1 MKKIAVLLGGF
12 LIGILLLYAFWVS
25 SNASKPKSPE
35 DFLRDKLGQMLII
48 GFEGTEFTP
57 QLGELLEEVRPGG
70 VLLLSR
76 NVVSWGQI
84 QNLTYDL
91 QEFAL
96 REIGHPLFIAVDQ
109 EGGEISRFSW
119 VDYTSQAGLFDKEEG
134 YTIGQKRAKQL
145 REMGVNMNLAP
156 VADSAKKGDF
166 LYGRSFQKSLS
177 EAFPILLGL
186 IEGHESERVISVLK
200 HFPGYGGIVE
210 NPEQGSV
217 PTVKSMQDISL
228 FTRLFKERPVPFLM
242 VSHVV
247 YEDMD
252 KDHPFPF
259 SQNGRNFL
267 REVAGDKVLVMSDD
281 LLSPALLSQ
290 YSLKDIGVQA
300 LQGGVNV
307 LLAAGYP
314 DAVRV
319 SEFYKEL
326 WKGVKEH
333 EELQPFI
340 ESSAERIIE
349 MKKTLHSGE

>member
-156 VADSAKKGDF
+156 
-166 LYGRSFQKSLS
+166 
-177 EAFPILLGL
+177 
-186 IEGHESERVISVLK
+186 
-200 HFPGYGGIVE
+200 
-210 NPEQGSV
+210 
-217 PTVKSMQDISL
+217 
-228 FTRLFKERPVPFLM
+228 
-242 VSHVV
+242 
-247 YEDMD
+247 
-252 KDHPFPF
+252 
-259 SQNGRNFL
+259 
-267 REVAGDKVLVMSDD
+267 
-281 LLSPALLSQ
+281 
-290 YSLKDIGVQA
+290 
-300 LQGGVNV
+300 
-307 LLAAGYP
+307 
-314 DAVRV
+314 
-319 SEFYKEL
+319 
-326 WKGVKEH
+326 
-333 EELQPFI
+333 
-340 ESSAERIIE
+340 
-349 MKKTLHSGE
+349 